1 MISTVEKVLFLKSI
15 DLFRALPSEELA
27 QIAEIAE
34 EQPLASGD
42 QVFGEGEPGDALY
55 LIVEGKVKVH
65 KGTKELVRLGV
76 RDVFGEMAVLDS
88 EPRSASVTAV
98 EDAVCLKIG
107 RDDFRDILSER
118 PEIAMG
124 VMKVLTRRLRETS
137 KKIGT
142 VDSQILDALPLM
154 FEIMYKARGIGLA
167 GPQAGL
173 GRRIGVANLSGD
185 PKKKDEEQVFINP
198 EILGKSGNLRE
209 EEGCLS
215 LPGMAALMLRAE
227 KVLVRYQDLKGKWI
241 EREVEML
248 ESRLFQH
255 EIDHLDGILI
265 VDKMTPADRK
275 QWAALLKEM
284 EEDFKADR
292 KPKRRPSPRPATA
305 P

>member
-34 EQPLASGD
+34 EQPLSSGD

-65 KGTKELVRLGV
+65 KGTKELVRLSI

-98 EDAVCLKIG
+98 EDSVCLKIG

-137 KKIGT
+137 KK
-142 VDSQILDALPLM
+142 
-154 FEIMYKARGIGLA
+154 
-167 GPQAGL
+167 
-173 GRRIGVANLSGD
+173 
-185 PKKKDEEQVFINP
+185 
-198 EILGKSGNLRE
+198 
-209 EEGCLS
+209 
-215 LPGMAALMLRAE
+215 
-227 KVLVRYQDLKGKWI
+227 
-241 EREVEML
+241 
-248 ESRLFQH
+248 
-255 EIDHLDGILI
+255 
-265 VDKMTPADRK
+265 
-275 QWAALLKEM
+275 
-284 EEDFKADR
+284 
-292 KPKRRPSPRPATA
+292 
-305 P
+305 